1 MNNQKN
7 TDREVEK
14 TLTSL
19 DGMERATT
27 DDFFYSR
34 VSARLEKRNKAKES
48 SGFGVVLAAA
58 AVFVMLVLNLISI
71 SQYTPTTDTTATTR
85 TEVIEQLASDYQS
98 FDLNYY
104 QTFEEE

>member
-1 MNNQKN
+1 MKNQKQ

-14 TLTSL
+14 TLASL
-19 DGMERATT
+19 DGIERANT

-34 VSARLEKRNKAKES
+34 VTAQLEKRNKARES
-48 SGFGVVLAAA
+48 SGFGVAFAAA
-58 AVFVMLVLNLISI
+58 AVFIILVLNLIFI
-71 SQYTPTTDTTATTR
+71 SQYDPATDATATTR
-85 TEVIEQLASDYQS
+85 TEVVEQLASDYQS

>member
-1 MNNQKN
+1 MKDQKH

-14 TLTSL
+14 TLASL
-19 DGMERATT
+19 DGIERAGT

-34 VSARLEKRNKAKES
+34 VSARLEKRNKTNQS
-48 SGFGVVLAAA
+48 SGFGVVIAAA

-71 SQYTPTTDTTATTR
+71 SQYTPTTDGNTATR
-85 TEVIEQLASDYQS
+85 TEVVEQLASDYQS

-104 QTFEEE
+104 QPFEEE